1 LENSELRKRIEVIS
15 KRLEEHNR
23 ENLNLAKQNDTVDI
37 KMEQAKDEMQ
47 RLKGSLRKKEEE
59 LQARTR

>member
-1 LENSELRKRIEVIS
+1 LENSELRKRIEVIN

-23 ENLNLAKQNDTVDI
+23 ENLNLAKQNDTVDMKI
-37 KMEQAKDEMQ
+37 EQAKDEMQ

-59 LQARTR
+59 LYARTR